1 MDTLASGAVNQTVIA
16 DITNE
21 METLKSEIES
31 LKCRK
36 PPKDFTFD
44 CVSGWLEALKAN
56 PDEKAIH
63 LLIERIDVK
72 STTDI
77 RITSTLTSR
86 RRKTWLRELDLNQRP
101 SGYEPDELPNC
112 SIPAIFNCA
121 ITLGAISIIYEY
133 IV

>member
-1 MDTLASGAVNQTVIA
+1 
-16 DITNE
+16 

-44 CVSGWLEALKAN
+44 YVSQWLEALKAN

-72 STTDI
+72 HNGHQNNKYSDI
-77 RITSTLTSR
+77 RRWENLVAG
-86 RRKTWLRELDLNQRP
+86 LDLNQRP

-112 SIPAIFNCA
+112 SIPRY
-121 ITLGAISIIYEY
+121 L
-133 IV
+133 IVPLR

>member
-21 METLKSEIES
+21 MEALKSEIES

-44 CVSGWLEALKAN
+44 CVSQWLEALKAN

-72 STTDI
+72 KHNGHQNNKHSDI
-77 RITSTLTSR
+77 RRGENLVAGAGFETNDLRVMSPTSYRTAPSR
-86 RRKTWLRELDLNQRP
+86 DIELRHYVRRN
-101 SGYEPDELPNC
+101 
-112 SIPAIFNCA
+112 
-121 ITLGAISIIYEY
+121 
-133 IV
+133 

>member
-1 MDTLASGAVNQTVIA
+1 
-16 DITNE
+16 
-21 METLKSEIES
+21 MEVLKSEIES

-44 CVSGWLEALKAN
+44 YVSQWLEALKAN

-77 RITSTLTSR
+77 RITSTLTSVVG
-86 RRKTWLRELDLNQRP
+86 K
-101 SGYEPDELPNC
+101 
-112 SIPAIFNCA
+112 
-121 ITLGAISIIYEY
+121 LGCGSWI
-133 IV
+133 